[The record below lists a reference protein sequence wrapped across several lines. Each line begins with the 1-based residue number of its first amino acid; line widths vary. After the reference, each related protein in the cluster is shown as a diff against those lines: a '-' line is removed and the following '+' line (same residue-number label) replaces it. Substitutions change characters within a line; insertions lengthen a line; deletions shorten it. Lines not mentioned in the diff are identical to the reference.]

1 MEDLKRPNTKGMISR
16 CYRMSTVRLAIL
28 NTKSDVIR
36 YELVEDLVDKV
47 DPVRAAVDRIRPKLA
62 ESELIYRKD
71 LISDRKVIVAMSPEE
86 FLFAGRILEYIP
98 NSSTSNDRKDE
109 DK

>member
-16 CYRMSTVRLAIL
+16 RYRMSTVRLAIL

-36 YELVEDLVDKV
+36 YEIVEDLVDKV
-47 DPVRAAVDRIRPKLA
+47 DPIRAAVDKIRPKLA

-71 LISDRKVIVAMSPEE
+71 LISDRKVIVVMSPEE
-86 FLFAGRILEYIP
+86 FLFSGRILEYIP
-98 NSSTSNDRKDE
+98 NTSNERKDE
-109 DK
+109 EQ